1 MFTCAF
7 EFDGNFGFSFA
18 FARFHAFAAFH
29 TFTGNRVFVKG
40 CRVKNRLRTRLK
52 FRVRDQLLS
61 VIFCTATFV
70 VLLGAVIDANRNLN
84 AIRTMAMYH
93 AALLIDVLALDF
105 ARLASGE
112 DSARLQS
119 DLHQRFESFRELAE
133 LTLYR
138 LDGTAVYSYRN
149 PRFLGSEEESRSNNL
164 LRVKRELRLRDV
176 VIGYVDATVPAAH
189 LRDAIMQY
197 QKYLFGL
204 VIFLLAVSVA
214 VAMLT
219 QGFFTKPLHQIVA
232 FLRDVKAQRLFQQR
246 MIVGRQD
253 EFGDVMYGVNNLLA
267 EVEDSQAALEHR
279 NAQLTSVLEQ
289 LQEREKQ
296 LVAEHQEKELAWQ
309 GRALAEHASQE
320 KSAFLAHMSHEL
332 RTPLNAVIGYSEMI
346 EEEFSATLNPTI
358 LQDLH
363 HIRTAAFHLLTLIN
377 DVLDVSKIE
386 AGKMRLDLQ
395 TFDIGDLI
403 SETLVMAKPLSQRR
417 NNQIDA
423 HIEVNGTAMTSDPVR
438 VRQILFNLL
447 SNACKFTENGTIT
460 LRAYARDG
468 LNGAGIEF
476 KITDTGVGMTKSDL
490 ERLFQPFV
498 QVGSAKRVGTYQGS
512 GLGLALCRYLS
523 DIMGGTITA
532 ASTYGCGSEF
542 QCWLPL
548 DVEAASRLIG
558 ERQTS

>member
-1 MFTCAF
+1 MLVR
-7 EFDGNFGFSFA
+7 GWLVI
-18 FARFHAFAAFH
+18 
-29 TFTGNRVFVKG
+29 NRI
-40 CRVKNRLRTRLK
+40 RSILK
-52 FRVRDQLLS
+52 FQVRDQLLF

-70 VLLGAVIDANRNLN
+70 VLLGALIDANRNLN
-84 AIRTMAMYH
+84 AIRTMATYH
-93 AALLIDVLALDF
+93 ATLLIDVLALDF
-105 ARLASGE
+105 SRLASAE
-112 DSARLQS
+112 ESKQLQADLIQRLES
-119 DLHQRFESFRELAE
+119 LHDLAE
-133 LTLYR
+133 LTFHR
-138 LDGTAVYSYRN
+138 LDGSLVFSYRN
-149 PRFLGSEEESRSNNL
+149 PNFTDNADEYRSNL
-164 LRVKRELRLRDV
+164 LHVKRELRLRGV
-176 VIGYVDATVPAAH
+176 VFGWIDATVPAAH
-189 LRDAIMQY
+189 LRDSITQY

-204 VIFLLAVSVA
+204 VVFLLLVSVA

-232 FLRDVKAQRLFQQR
+232 FLRDVKAQRLFQRR
-246 MIVGRQD
+246 MLVNRQD
-253 EFGDVMYGVNNLLA
+253 EFGDVMFGVNSLLA

-279 NAQLTSVLEQ
+279 NAQLMSVLEQ

-346 EEEFSATLNPTI
+346 EEEFRATLHPTI

-403 SETLVMAKPLSQRR
+403 NETLVMAKPLSQRR
-417 NNQIDA
+417 NNCIKA
-423 HIEVNGTAMTSDPVR
+423 HIEVNGTVMTADPVR

-460 LRAYARDG
+460 FSAYVRSG
-468 LNGAGIEF
+468 RNGAGVEF
-476 KITDTGVGMTKSDL
+476 NVTDTGIGMTKSDL
-490 ERLFQPFV
+490 DRLFQPFV
-498 QVGSAKRVGTYQGS
+498 QVGSAKRVGTHQGS

-532 ASTYGCGSEF
+532 ASTYGHGSEF
-542 QCWLPL
+542 RCWLPL
-548 DVEAASRLIG
+548 DVKEASSRVS
-558 ERQTS
+558 ERNTSK